1 MFYVLCSTNG
11 DSAVQRYGKI
21 HWCPGPATLRRC
33 RAATMMQ
40 SGLVPGCLAPARPGA
55 DYELRNSSSRPACN
69 EWGRGT
75 GTAAPGP
82 TRCTYVE

>member
-1 MFYVLCSTNG
+1 
-11 DSAVQRYGKI
+11 
-21 HWCPGPATLRRC
+21 
-33 RAATMMQ
+33 MQ

-69 EWGRGT
+69 EWGRGA

-82 TRCTYVE
+82 TRGSYVELV

>member
-1 MFYVLCSTNG
+1 MFCALPTAILQSKDMVKYIGVQVQPPSAGAEQPRWCS
-11 DSAVQRYGKI
+11 
-21 HWCPGPATLRRC
+21 
-33 RAATMMQ
+33 
-40 SGLVPGCLAPARPGA
+40 LVPGCLAPARPGA